1 MTGEAVGSWSSPEA
15 DIHIPHPHPR
25 QPAIEEAKI
34 HSQVEPLAHA
44 QLELQSQPHLHPQNN
59 GDTETKGPLPPLKG
73 NMSSTSTP
81 IRKKPRKSRSRGLR
95 TNTGCLTCRKRHK
108 KCDEQLPV
116 CGSCQLASRAC
127 VYADPSSSGRGA
139 SAGAVA
145 NTASNVGGRNSTG
158 PVSPS
163 GSPAPPSHRGGGGDG
178 SGDGDNTGGGGAP
191 QLRVSPASG
200 SSSVHGGNGAASG
213 TGTSNNN
220 SSSTATFHRE
230 LPPPPPLRSPPT
242 SRGLPHLGG
251 SPHAS
256 HAVPTSSSQTGPPP
270 TSGPSGPSGQQA
282 PPQLY
287 GSHHNHQSL
296 ADAMHDGSPHSIGS
310 RPGGHSETSSSYLAA
325 DNQLHHATA
334 AHRHSHPNANTN
346 SPFSPEVT
354 AAVASGPGGGAVFAS
369 SPGNLSITSDIL
381 LTAGGASIGWLDLL
395 ASDAAMAD
403 ASFSLVP
410 PPQQAPAEPGT
421 RLESRLQSIYD
432 GTPLDEENAA
442 AEQQIFEED
451 ARLAQRHYLQQQ
463 YQIYLEQY
471 QLQQQ
476 QQQQQAAQ
484 QQLEEQR
491 RQQQEQERQAQQ
503 AQAQQQQQQQQQYMV
518 RSPTAPR
525 HHPQQLPPDGDK
537 SPWQELEDIVLLEH
551 EKELFRSFV
560 EHAASWLEFLD
571 PDKHFSTYATRLA
584 LRNQGLMKAI
594 LALTARHKAMS
605 QPTPVSSP
613 KKTAARTLPT
623 QENGQN
629 ASPASTNANSI
640 QQGDSTN
647 GPDASSQQPST
658 NSPHSTMTSS
668 NGTSTTNGSNGAA
681 PSTTATTSA
690 PTKSNRQRSPD
701 VHAHHA
707 QAIQYY
713 YETLHYLQHAL
724 QFPSYTMS
732 EEILATA
739 IVVSTYEMLD
749 QSASNWQRHLKG
761 VFWIQRSQDVNGASG
776 GLRQAVWWAWLRQ
789 DIWAA
794 FKERRT
800 CFSFWKP
807 LVPQDDPE
815 ELVRRGDNNALADR
829 AVYLLSQ
836 AVNYAADAQ
845 RMATSPAVTSASV
858 ASTGSPRNTGGAGS
872 TNGNTTGSGKAS
884 EDNLRRAGEKLLA
897 SLERWRNCLGP
908 QFQPLPAPALP
919 IPSPDADDAALV
931 DCPFAPIWIHPP
943 RYAVSVMVYH
953 FARILVTLHCPADP
967 GFFARRYLRVQR
979 TLADAVAAIVGIAR
993 MLTDEGCQITAAQCL
1008 YGAGLCVQ
1016 QPRERAAILGLI
1028 TACERRT
1035 GWPMSA
1041 MRSDLQAEWSRVDK
1055 E

>member
-1 MTGEAVGSWSSPEA
+1 M
-15 DIHIPHPHPR
+15 
-25 QPAIEEAKI
+25 
-34 HSQVEPLAHA
+34 
-44 QLELQSQPHLHPQNN
+44 
-59 GDTETKGPLPPLKG
+59 
-73 NMSSTSTP
+73 TSTP
-81 IRKKPRKSRSRGLR
+81 VRKKPRKSRSRGLR

-108 KCDEQLPV
+108 KCDEQLPI
-116 CGSCQLASRAC
+116 CGSCQLANRAC
-127 VYADPSSSGRGA
+127 VYADASATGRGSSA
-139 SAGAVA
+139 SLLEGGNAGGG
-145 NTASNVGGRNSTG
+145 TATG

-163 GSPAPPSHRGGGGDG
+163 GSPALPSHRGSGGQDD
-178 SGDGDNTGGGGAP
+178 SGNTGQPP

-200 SSSVHGGNGAASG
+200 SSSVHGGNSSNI
-213 TGTSNNN
+213 TS
-220 SSSTATFHRE
+220 TTVHRE
-230 LPPPPPLRSPPT
+230 LPPPPPLRSPPAQ
-242 SRGLPHLGG
+242 RGLPHIVG
-251 SPHAS
+251 SPTAS
-256 HAVPTSSSQTGPPP
+256 GARGSATSSSQTASTAAPPVSS
-270 TSGPSGPSGQQA
+270 TSAPQQLFGHAGHGLNEGLHTSLRQHDGSSHSSNGPSGPGSG
-282 PPQLY
+282 PPGP
-287 GSHHNHQSL
+287 GSVPGAS
-296 ADAMHDGSPHSIGS
+296 DGA
-310 RPGGHSETSSSYLAA
+310 SSTSYLAA
-325 DNQLHHATA
+325 DNNPLHHGGHTGL
-334 AHRHSHPNANTN
+334 RSQNGGNANTST
-346 SPFSPEVT
+346 SPFSPEV
-354 AAVASGPGGGAVFAS
+354 AGAVTVSGGPTNGGGGGGGAAFAS

-410 PPQQAPAEPGT
+410 PPAAPEPNL
-421 RLESRLQSIYD
+421 RLESRLQTIYD
-432 GTPLDEENAA
+432 GSPMDEANAA

-476 QQQQQAAQ
+476 QQAQQAQ
-484 QQLEEQR
+484 QQQYEEQR
-491 RQQQEQERQAQQ
+491 RQQQEQERQ
-503 AQAQQQQQQQQQYMV
+503 QAQQQQQQQYL
-518 RSPTAPR
+518 SPSNTAPR

-560 EHAASWLEFLD
+560 EHAATWLEFLD

-584 LRNQGLMKAI
+584 LRNLGLMKAI

-605 QPTPVSSP
+605 QPTPVPSP
-613 KKTAARTLPT
+613 KKPAPRSLPT
-623 QENGQN
+623 QTDTQ
-629 ASPASTNANSI
+629 SPASTNTSSAPTDAIGSS
-640 QQGDSTN
+640 G
-647 GPDASSQQPST
+647 ASSQQAPT
-658 NSPHSTMTSS
+658 ASPHSSITANGTV
-668 NGTSTTNGSNGAA
+668 GTSTAAGAT
-681 PSTTATTSA
+681 PSTTTT
-690 PTKSNRQRSPD
+690 KGHRQRSPD

-807 LVPQDDPE
+807 LIPQDDPE
-815 ELVRRGDNNALADR
+815 NLVRRGDLNTLADR

-845 RMATSPAVTSASV
+845 RVATSPAVTSASI
-858 ASTGSPRNTGGAGS
+858 ASPSSNTSRSNNGS
-872 TNGNTTGSGKAS
+872 S
-884 EDNLRRAGEKLLA
+884 EEHLKRAGEKLLN
-897 SLERWRNCLGP
+897 SLERWKNCLGP
-908 QFQPLPAPALP
+908 QFQPLPAPTMAPSALSLP
-919 IPSPDADDAALV
+919 GAGGDDHLV
-931 DCPFAPIWIHPP
+931 LDCPFEPIWIHPP
-943 RYAVSVMVYH
+943 RYAVAVMVYH
-953 FARILVTLHCPADP
+953 FARILVTLHCPVDP

-979 TLADAVAAIVGIAR
+979 TLADAVAAIAGIAR

-1016 QPRERAAILGLI
+1016 QPRERASILALI

-1055 E
+1055 DLG

>member
-1 MTGEAVGSWSSPEA
+1 M
-15 DIHIPHPHPR
+15 
-25 QPAIEEAKI
+25 
-34 HSQVEPLAHA
+34 
-44 QLELQSQPHLHPQNN
+44 
-59 GDTETKGPLPPLKG
+59 
-73 NMSSTSTP
+73 TSTP

-108 KCDEQLPV
+108 KCDEQLPI
-116 CGSCQLASRAC
+116 CGSCQLANRPC
-127 VYADPSSSGRGA
+127 VYADASASGRGGGA
-139 SAGAVA
+139 SSTAGGG
-145 NTASNVGGRNSTG
+145 TAIG

-163 GSPAPPSHRGGGGDG
+163 GSPAPPSHRGSGGAA
-178 SGDGDNTGGGGAP
+178 GDNNDGQPP

-200 SSSVHGGNGAASG
+200 SSSVNGGNGGVSGG
-213 TGTSNNN
+213 TGAGVS
-220 SSSTATFHRE
+220 SSSTNAGTNSTSSGTIVLRE
-230 LPPPPPLRSPPT
+230 LPPPPPLRSPPAA
-242 SRGLPHLGG
+242 RGLPHIGG
-251 SPHAS
+251 SPSSSGIGGGGVGGGGPRS
-256 HAVPTSSSQTGPPP
+256 HATSSSQQTSASAAGGVAVGAAHQPPP
-270 TSGPSGPSGQQA
+270 SSATSAPQQLFGHA
-282 PPQLY
+282 GHGL
-287 GSHHNHQSL
+287 NHSNTL
-296 ADAMHDGSPHSIGS
+296 RHDGSPHSSNGPGS
-310 RPGGHSETSSSYLAA
+310 GPSDTAAAAGGASSSYLAA
-325 DNQLHHATA
+325 NDNNSLHHNLTG
-334 AHRHSHPNANTN
+334 HRGQNGSNIHNGT

-354 AAVASGPGGGAVFAS
+354 TAVPGGGAAFAS

-410 PPQQAPAEPGT
+410 PPQGQDLNQ
-421 RLESRLQSIYD
+421 RIESRLQTIYD
-432 GTPLDEENAA
+432 GSPMSEENAA

-451 ARLAQRHYLQQQ
+451 ARLAQRAYLQQQ

-476 QQQQQAAQ
+476 QQAQQAQ
-484 QQLEEQR
+484 QQQFEEQQR
-491 RQQQEQERQAQQ
+491 RQQQEQERQ
-503 AQAQQQQQQQQQYMV
+503 QAQQQQAQQQHQYL
-518 RSPTAPR
+518 SPSNTAPR

-551 EKELFRSFV
+551 EKELFRIFI
-560 EHAASWLEFLD
+560 ERAAGWLEFMD

-584 LRNQGLMKAI
+584 LRNLGLMKAI

-605 QPTPVSSP
+605 QPTPAPSP
-613 KKTAARTLPT
+613 KKSASRSLPT
-623 QENGQN
+623 QPD
-629 ASPASTNANSI
+629 ADSPASAH
-640 QQGDSTN
+640 
-647 GPDASSQQPST
+647 T
-658 NSPHSTMTSS
+658 NSAQTDA
-668 NGTSTTNGSNGAA
+668 NGTSGTSSEPSSQRATTAPPLSSANPNASSSTTGGT
-681 PSTTATTSA
+681 PSTTTT
-690 PTKSNRQRSPD
+690 KGHRQRSPD

-815 ELVRRGDNNALADR
+815 NLVRRGDLNTLADR

-845 RMATSPAVTSASV
+845 RVATSPAVTSASV
-858 ASTGSPRNTGGAGS
+858 TSPAGS
-872 TNGNTTGSGKAS
+872 NTSGGGGNNRSS
-884 EDNLRRAGEKLLA
+884 EEHLKRAGEKLMA
-897 SLERWRNCLGP
+897 SLERWKSCLGP
-908 QFQPLPAPALP
+908 QFQPLPAPTLSPNTLLALP
-919 IPSPDADDAALV
+919 GSGGVSGGDDDLMI
-931 DCPFAPIWIHPP
+931 DCPFEPIWIHPP
-943 RYAVSVMVYH
+943 RYAVAVMVYH
-953 FARILVTLHCPADP
+953 FARILVTLHCPVDP

-979 TLADAVAAIVGIAR
+979 TLAEAVANIAGIAR
-993 MLTDEGCQITAAQCL
+993 MLTDEGCQITVAQCL

-1016 QPRERAAILGLI
+1016 QPRERASILALI

-1035 GWPMSA
+1035 GWPMST
-1041 MRSDLQAEWSRVDK
+1041 MRSDLQAEWQRVDK
-1055 E
+1055 DMN